1 MKSPPSPSHL
11 YVSLLR
17 NRTAE
22 GGDPFESPLS
32 FSQQQSASLHLS
44 TLQRRIHTLV
54 TICRQA
60 FSRRTQ
66 PMSFQLFVIS
76 PRQKQPDRA
85 LSLSCA
91 PKGSTMASFDAT
103 GFTPAVHK
111 SSNKLSSWKPQTQ
124 ESIFNL
130 PASTCR
136 SDTKKIVF
144 FITSTLLTY

>member
-1 MKSPPSPSHL
+1 MKSPSHL

-60 FSRRTQ
+60 FSRR
-66 PMSFQLFVIS
+66 
-76 PRQKQPDRA
+76 REERGERERGEREREREERA
-85 LSLSCA
+85 A
-91 PKGSTMASFDAT
+91 
-103 GFTPAVHK
+103 
-111 SSNKLSSWKPQTQ
+111 N
-124 ESIFNL
+124 E
-130 PASTCR
+130 
-136 SDTKKIVF
+136 
-144 FITSTLLTY
+144 LLTFRD